1 VAIAAW
7 HEGLTLASMGLV
19 PLMLGLAW
27 LIVAVS
33 ALVARVAVARPEF
46 DVVQFTV
53 RWGGRARDFAP
64 ASLSAALLQFVLSIA
79 TVPAAKLLSPKVMYR
94 PELAPSAGA
103 LVATLGASVVLAVL
117 VYVLW
122 YGRIAVHAPR
132 EQQREA
138 EEHA

>member
-1 VAIAAW
+1 M
-7 HEGLTLASMGLV
+7 LASLALV
-19 PLMLGLAW
+19 PLALGLAW
-27 LIVAVS
+27 VIVAVS
-33 ALVARVAVARPEF
+33 AAVGRVAVARPEL

-53 RWGGRARDFAP
+53 RLGGRVTEFAP
-64 ASLSAALLQFVLSIA
+64 ASLSAAFLQFVLSIA
-79 TVPAAKLLSPKVMYR
+79 TVPAAKLHPPEVMYR
-94 PELAPSAGA
+94 PELAPSVGV
-103 LVATLGASVVLAVL
+103 LVATLGASAALAVL